1 MRKFL
6 GVVLGM
12 GFACLSYSQEFGGT
26 PSSVKWKQI
35 NTDTAR
41 IIFQQGRDSSAQRV
55 AAIIHRLAA
64 TQPLSLG
71 KQLKK
76 INIVLQS
83 QTNVPNGYV
92 GLGPFRSE
100 FYMTPEPNNLSQGTL
115 PWVDQLSI
123 HEYRHVQ
130 QFNNFNNGLSRFM
143 KAISGEDGYSLAI
156 NAAIPDWFYEG
167 DAVYNETALSKQGR
181 GRLPHFM
188 NAYPSLWLANKHYS
202 WMKLRN
208 GSLKDFV
215 PNHYFL
221 GYLLVNYGREKYGTD
236 IWTKITRDASAY
248 KGFIYPFQ
256 AAVKKYTGLEYK
268 EFVKQALDSYRNVL
282 SKENPLDGELVFPV
296 DKHYIHNYYF
306 PYAAGK
312 DSLVYQKSTYRQRP
326 AFYLRDKK
334 GEHLIRYRDI
344 SLDEQ
349 FSYRNGKIVYV
360 AYETDARWGWKDYT
374 VIKLLD
380 IQRKEERSI
389 GSGTRY
395 ATPDLSPSGLLVAA
409 VKNSENGSN
418 QIDILDAND
427 GSLKYYI
434 HTEGVG
440 MLTDPKF
447 IDENNLVMVARMKDG
462 RTCLVQ
468 GNIINGSTQR
478 LTDPGFGVMGYPSV
492 NGNLVF
498 FTASWSGN
506 DEIYSYDLQTKK
518 IFCYTQGE
526 LGNYFVNASGN
537 ELTWSRFTAEGYL
550 LMRSGMDALKPVE
563 VKMVGAAVKFPVA
576 HSKELPDI
584 LGKETVNDRP
594 ISNYSKS
601 TRLFNFHSYR
611 PYYSDPLF
619 TYSIYGE
626 NVLNTLQTEIYYSY
640 NQNEKT
646 NAVGLSEWYGAL
658 FPYLNLGIE
667 YTFDRETVI
676 GNRLRQWGQLDSR
689 IGLQLPLQSTKGR
702 NFKNF
707 SLGTF
712 YVLRNEF
719 NKGFYRDSLGN
730 TSFSYLL
737 HTISW
742 SQQVQRAVQHSFP
755 RLGYLLNAQQRYA
768 ISSVEGYQFIGNG
781 TIYLPG
787 IMRNHNLILT
797 GAFQQRDT
805 LSQLSFSDRF
815 SYSRGYTG
823 RYFSRM
829 WRGSVNYHFPLW
841 YPDWGFGNILYLQV
855 IRVNGFYDFTK
866 IYSRDKKTTR
876 DQRSLGGEL
885 FIDTRWWNQYPLT
898 FGFRISKL
906 LDKDQLDGR
915 QGTRFEFV
923 LPVSIIPR

>member
-1 MRKFL
+1 
-6 GVVLGM
+6 
-12 GFACLSYSQEFGGT
+12 
-26 PSSVKWKQI
+26 
-35 NTDTAR
+35 
-41 IIFQQGRDSSAQRV
+41 
-55 AAIIHRLAA
+55 
-64 TQPLSLG
+64 
-71 KQLKK
+71 
-76 INIVLQS
+76 
-83 QTNVPNGYV
+83 
-92 GLGPFRSE
+92 
-100 FYMTPEPNNLSQGTL
+100 
-115 PWVDQLSI
+115 
-123 HEYRHVQ
+123 
-130 QFNNFNNGLSRFM
+130 
-143 KAISGEDGYSLAI
+143 
-156 NAAIPDWFYEG
+156 
-167 DAVYNETALSKQGR
+167 
-181 GRLPHFM
+181 
-188 NAYPSLWLANKHYS
+188 
-202 WMKLRN
+202 
-208 GSLKDFV
+208 
-215 PNHYFL
+215 
-221 GYLLVNYGREKYGTD
+221 
-236 IWTKITRDASAY
+236 
-248 KGFIYPFQ
+248 
-256 AAVKKYTGLEYK
+256 
-268 EFVKQALDSYRNVL
+268 
-282 SKENPLDGELVFPV
+282 
-296 DKHYIHNYYF
+296 
-306 PYAAGK
+306 
-312 DSLVYQKSTYRQRP
+312 
-326 AFYLRDKK
+326 
-334 GEHLIRYRDI
+334 
-344 SLDEQ
+344 
-349 FSYRNGKIVYV
+349 
-360 AYETDARWGWKDYT
+360 
-374 VIKLLD
+374 
-380 IQRKEERSI
+380 
-389 GSGTRY
+389 
-395 ATPDLSPSGLLVAA
+395 
-409 VKNSENGSN
+409 
-418 QIDILDAND
+418 
-427 GSLKYYI
+427 
-434 HTEGVG
+434 
-440 MLTDPKF
+440 
-447 IDENNLVMVARMKDG
+447 
-462 RTCLVQ
+462 
-468 GNIINGSTQR
+468 
-478 LTDPGFGVMGYPSV
+478 
-492 NGNLVF
+492 
-498 FTASWSGN
+498 
-506 DEIYSYDLQTKK
+506 
-518 IFCYTQGE
+518 
-526 LGNYFVNASGN
+526 VNASGN

-563 VKMVGAAVKFPVA
+563 VRDIGAGVRFPVA
-576 HSKELPDI
+576 LEKSMPDI
-584 LGKETVNDRP
+584 LAAGTTGNRP
-594 ISNYSKS
+594 VSNYSKS

-611 PYYSDPLF
+611 PYYSDPVF

-676 GNRLRQWGQLDSR
+676 GNRLRQWRQLDSR